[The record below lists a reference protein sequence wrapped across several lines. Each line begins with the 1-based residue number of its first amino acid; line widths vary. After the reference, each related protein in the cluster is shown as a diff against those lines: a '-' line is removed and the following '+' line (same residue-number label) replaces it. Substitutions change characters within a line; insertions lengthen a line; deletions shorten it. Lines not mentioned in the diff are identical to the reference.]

1 MATTYGKNIRL
12 TIYGGSHDESIGMTL
27 SGVPSGVKIDTDK
40 LLTFMKRRAPGQN
53 AYSTKR
59 REPDIPVFLSGIC
72 NGVTNGDDIRA
83 VIYNTN
89 QRSGDY
95 SNLTD
100 IPRPSHADYA
110 AIVKYGGNVDL
121 RGGGHFSGRLTAP
134 MCIAG
139 GICLQILEQKG
150 IQIAAHIHSIAE
162 ICDRDFDTVNVSER
176 EFEKLSQN
184 PFPTIDTGAGID
196 MQKKIEEARLDGD
209 SVGGIIECA
218 AIGLPVGLGEHMFDG
233 VEGRISQIIFGI
245 PAVKGIEFGLGFGSA
260 AIFGSQ
266 NNDPFY
272 TDGKTVRT
280 LTNNAGGVI
289 GGMSSGMPLIF
300 KVAFKP
306 TPSIAKKQQSVSLSR
321 MENVELEIGGRHD
334 PCVVPRAVPVVE
346 AACAIAIF
354 DMLSD

>member
-1 MATTYGKNIRL
+1 MATTYGKNIKL
-12 TIYGGSHDESIGMTL
+12 TIYGGSHDESIGMIL
-27 SGVPSGVKIDTDK
+27 SGVPSGIKIDTDK
-40 LLTFMKRRAPGQN
+40 LLSFMKRRAPGQN
-53 AYSTKR
+53 AYSTRR
-59 REPDIPVFLSGIC
+59 REPDIPVFLSGVC
-72 NGVTNGDDIRA
+72 DGETTGEDIKA

-95 SNLTD
+95 SSLSD

-110 AIVKYGGNVDL
+110 AITKYGGDVDL

-150 IQIAAHIHSIAE
+150 IFVSAHIHSIAS
-162 ICDRDFDTVNVSER
+162 IKDADFDAVNVSASD
-176 EFEKLSQN
+176 FQALGQSS
-184 PFPTIDTGAGID
+184 FPTIDTSAGLA
-196 MQKKIEEARLDGD
+196 MQKKIEQARLDGN
-209 SVGGIIECA
+209 SVGGVIECA

-233 VEGRISQIIFGI
+233 VEGRISQIVFGI

-260 AIFGSQ
+260 EILGSQ
-266 NNDPFY
+266 NNDPFF

-280 LTNNAGGVI
+280 LTNNAGGII
-289 GGMSSGMPLIF
+289 GGMTSGMPLIF
-300 KVAFKP
+300 KVALKP